1 MIEIRSKKRKQR
13 TRAVSTSKAS
23 ATTSRKIIVEF
34 PAALYEETQRAVT
47 ELATKRSI
55 LIRDAVSE
63 YLRRLERQNL
73 ARELAEGYRANAE
86 LNRTISEDFI
96 HVDAENF

>member
-13 TRAVSTSKAS
+13 ARAVSTSKAP
-23 ATTSRKIIVEF
+23 ATSRKIIVEF
-34 PAALYEETQRAVT
+34 PPALYAETQRAVT